1 MPNIS
6 IYFDKEINISAQI
19 GDIAYYT
26 PTEDSSNFKVNSS
39 SSTRIGK
46 IKNISYNS
54 TTGEYKIII
63 NTTVQIASSPPNATT
78 DFIFF
83 SKDNTVNSSS
93 VLGYYSEVKFEN
105 NSNEEKSE
113 LFSVGF
119 EVTESSK

>member
-19 GDIAYYT
+19 GDIAYYA

-46 IKNISYNS
+46 IKNISYDNATEEYELVIDASELQGSTPNS
-54 TTGEYKIII
+54 
-63 NTTVQIASSPPNATT
+63 TT

>member
-46 IKNISYNS
+46 IKNISYDNATEEYELVIDAGELQGS
-54 TTGEYKIII
+54 T
-63 NTTVQIASSPPNATT
+63 PNATT

>member
-1 MPNIS
+1 MVI
-6 IYFDKEINISAQI
+6 DAGELQ
-19 GDIAYYT
+19 G
-26 PTEDSSNFKVNSS
+26 
-39 SSTRIGK
+39 ST
-46 IKNISYNS
+46 
-54 TTGEYKIII
+54 
-63 NTTVQIASSPPNATT
+63 PNATT

>member
-93 VLGYYSEVKFEN
+93 FLGYYSEVKFEN
-105 NSNEEKSE
+105 NSNEE
-113 LFSVGF
+113 
-119 EVTESSK
+119 TSSNENNDND

>member
-19 GDIAYYT
+19 GDIAYYA

-46 IKNISYNS
+46 IKNISYDNATEEYELVIDASELQGRTPNS
-54 TTGEYKIII
+54 
-63 NTTVQIASSPPNATT
+63 TT

>member
-46 IKNISYNS
+46 IKNISYDNA
-54 TTGEYKIII
+54 TEEYELVIDA
-63 NTTVQIASSPPNATT
+63 TVEVASNPPNTTT

>member
-54 TTGEYKIII
+54 TTEEYKLII
-63 NTTVQIASSPPNATT
+63 NTTVEVASNPPNATT

-105 NSNEEKSE
+105 NSNEENSE

>member
-39 SSTRIGK
+39 SSIRIGK
-46 IKNISYNS
+46 IKNISYDNA
-54 TTGEYKIII
+54 TEEYEL
-63 NTTVQIASSPPNATT
+63 VVDASGLQGSAPNATT

-83 SKDNTVNSSS
+83 SKDNTINSSS

-105 NSNEEKSE
+105 NSNEENSE

>member
-1 MPNIS
+1 MPSLN
-6 IYFDKEINISAQI
+6 IYFDKEINISAQV
-19 GDIAYYT
+19 GDIAYFV
-26 PTEDSSNFKVNSS
+26 PTSQSSNFKINSS

-54 TTGEYKIII
+54 TTEEYKLII
-63 NTTVQIASSPPNATT
+63 NTTVQIASNPPNATT

-83 SKDNTVNSSS
+83 SKDNTINSSS

>member
-46 IKNISYNS
+46 IKNISYD
-54 TTGEYKIII
+54 
-63 NTTVQIASSPPNATT
+63 NAT
-78 DFIFF
+78 
-83 SKDNTVNSSS
+83 
-93 VLGYYSEVKFEN
+93 
-105 NSNEEKSE
+105 
-113 LFSVGF
+113 
-119 EVTESSK
+119 